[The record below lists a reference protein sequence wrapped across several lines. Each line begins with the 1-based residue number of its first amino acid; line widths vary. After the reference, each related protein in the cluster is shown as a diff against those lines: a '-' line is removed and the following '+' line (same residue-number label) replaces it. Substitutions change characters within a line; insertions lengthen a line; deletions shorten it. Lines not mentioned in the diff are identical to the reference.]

1 MYKRQVPDMVF
12 SETQEEYDQKYAQ
25 IQAELKNMGYDD
37 VTAYFKEAWENA
49 ISNYKEL
56 TAK

>member
-1 MYKRQVPDMVF
+1 MVF

-49 ISNYKEL
+49 ISNYEEL